1 MRTYLM
7 ARSLAVLIVVMVL
20 SSAPC
25 NAQSTNATVGG
36 QITDQQGLA
45 VPGVTIVLTNLN
57 TGVTYE
63 AKTNGDG
70 IYNAPN
76 LPPGIYRANVTRDG
90 FKSIVKGDIELHVQD
105 IASINFQLQIGSV
118 SETVTVQ
125 AGGLVINTTDA
136 SVSTVVDHSYVENMP
151 LNGRSF
157 QDLILLTPG
166 VVTNNPQSPAGNG
179 GSGGGEFSVNGQR
192 TESNVYTVDGV
203 SANVGV
209 APDSPDRP
217 ATSGSVP
224 TSTALGSTQSLVS
237 LDALQEF
244 RVESSTYSAE
254 FGRNPGGQFSFVT
267 RSGSNRWHGSG
278 FDYLRN
284 GAFDANDWFSNY
296 FGQPEPPLRQNDFG
310 GSLGGP
316 VDIPH
321 LYDGKDKTFFFFSYE
336 GLRVTQPQAAT
347 LSFVPDIYA
356 RMCTPAPLQQV
367 LNAFPQPTTSTP
379 PLGCSSPDPNNGLA
393 QFVGG
398 WSNSGSIDAT
408 SVRLDHAVSEKFRL
422 FFRFGDTPSDFT
434 TRIATSPSQLTPN
447 SQATRTYTAGV
458 TVVFSSTVSNEFRL
472 NYSSNKEQQSDT
484 PDSFGGA
491 VPLDLLKTQGF
502 TGATNKQASV
512 FVGLVLGPEFTFLS
526 QSANFGQQR
535 QWNVL
540 DTLTVIHG
548 RHQFRLGFDLRRL
561 NPAVHQ
567 VTPASTY
574 DYFSESSVL
583 ANSADIVEGV
593 SSAAAF
599 PVYTNFS
606 SFVQDEW
613 KVTPRLSLSMGLRWE
628 INPAPSATK
637 DNLPYTAVGN
647 SFSTLAL
654 APQGT
659 PLWKT
664 SWYNFAPRLGA
675 AYVVRNTP
683 GFETVVRGG
692 GGVFFDTGQQ
702 DGSSAYLGPGFSATS
717 LFGNLVGS
725 PASFP
730 LPAPAVSPPIV
741 NPPIAPYGPGLAYSY
756 STHLQLPYTLQWN
769 FSVQQ
774 SLGTSQALTVSY
786 VGAAGRR
793 LLEQAQVDVG
803 AFNPNFGDV
812 TFTRNGLSSNYDA
825 LQLQFQRR
833 LTRGLQALASYTF
846 GHSIDYGSQNETLPY
861 TRGNSDFDIRHS
873 FSAAFSY
880 DLPSYSSSR
889 LGRALF
895 SHWGFDD
902 RFTAR
907 TGFPVTL
914 NGNEVANPVTGQL
927 FNGGLDLVPGEPFY
941 VYGAACAA
949 VYDNGLGCPG
959 GRAINP
965 GAFNPPSG
973 TDVGNAPRNFVRG
986 FGAWQMDIALR
997 RAFPIYE
1004 RLNLQFRAEAF
1015 NVFNHPNF
1023 GAISASPYCSPDP
1036 ASPNF
1041 SPGCNFGQAT
1051 GTLATSLGGLSS
1063 LYQLGGPRSLQLSLR
1078 LTF

>member
-1 MRTYLM
+1 
-7 ARSLAVLIVVMVL
+7 
-20 SSAPC
+20 
-25 NAQSTNATVGG
+25 
-36 QITDQQGLA
+36 
-45 VPGVTIVLTNLN
+45 
-57 TGVTYE
+57 
-63 AKTNGDG
+63 
-70 IYNAPN
+70 
-76 LPPGIYRANVTRDG
+76 
-90 FKSIVKGDIELHVQD
+90 
-105 IASINFQLQIGSV
+105 
-118 SETVTVQ
+118 
-125 AGGLVINTTDA
+125 
-136 SVSTVVDHSYVENMP
+136 
-151 LNGRSF
+151 
-157 QDLILLTPG
+157 
-166 VVTNNPQSPAGNG
+166 
-179 GSGGGEFSVNGQR
+179 
-192 TESNVYTVDGV
+192 
-203 SANVGV
+203 
-209 APDSPDRP
+209 
-217 ATSGSVP
+217 
-224 TSTALGSTQSLVS
+224 
-237 LDALQEF
+237 
-244 RVESSTYSAE
+244 
-254 FGRNPGGQFSFVT
+254 
-267 RSGSNRWHGSG
+267 
-278 FDYLRN
+278 
-284 GAFDANDWFSNY
+284 
-296 FGQPEPPLRQNDFG
+296 
-310 GSLGGP
+310 
-316 VDIPH
+316 
-321 LYDGKDKTFFFFSYE
+321 
-336 GLRVTQPQAAT
+336 
-347 LSFVPDIYA
+347 
-356 RMCTPAPLQQV
+356 
-367 LNAFPQPTTSTP
+367 
-379 PLGCSSPDPNNGLA
+379 
-393 QFVGG
+393 
-398 WSNSGSIDAT
+398 
-408 SVRLDHAVSEKFRL
+408 
-422 FFRFGDTPSDFT
+422 
-434 TRIATSPSQLTPN
+434 
-447 SQATRTYTAGV
+447 
-458 TVVFSSTVSNEFRL
+458 
-472 NYSSNKEQQSDT
+472 
-484 PDSFGGA
+484 
-491 VPLDLLKTQGF
+491 
-502 TGATNKQASV
+502 
-512 FVGLVLGPEFTFLS
+512 
-526 QSANFGQQR
+526 
-535 QWNVL
+535 
-540 DTLTVIHG
+540 
-548 RHQFRLGFDLRRL
+548 
-561 NPAVHQ
+561 
-567 VTPASTY
+567 
-574 DYFSESSVL
+574 
-583 ANSADIVEGV
+583 
-593 SSAAAF
+593 
-599 PVYTNFS
+599 
-606 SFVQDEW
+606 
-613 KVTPRLSLSMGLRWE
+613 MGLRWE

-675 AYVVRNTP
+675 AYVVRNTL

-812 TFTRNGLSSNYDA
+812 TFTRNGLSSDYDA

-902 RFTAR
+902 RFAAR

-997 RAFPIYE
+997 REFPIYE

-1063 LYQLGGPRSLQLSLR
+1063 LFQLGGPRSLQLSIR